1 MFRKQNRKK
10 VDDMCNIGFLAKIKV
25 IEKPKIG
32 WRWLEIKNQELVSV
46 LYAGSDTWV
55 NTKIHKA
62 SSPPRLSNNTG
73 LYFFFSKEEAKRQS
87 IGYNFLLAKCEY
99 WGKCCIHEKGVRA
112 EYAKIL
118 FLYPSKKQEQR
129 RYLYG
134 WRKKNPMMRHVKIV
148 RPIKEKD
155 DES

>member
-1 MFRKQNRKK
+1 
-10 VDDMCNIGFLAKIKV
+10 MCNIGFSVNNKV

-32 WRWLEIKNQELVSV
+32 WRWFKIRNQELNSI
-46 LYAGSDTWV
+46 LMRMQDGTWV
-55 NTKIHKA
+55 NAKIHE
-62 SSPPRLSNNTG
+62 SDCPPEISNNTG

-87 IGYNFLLAKCEY
+87 IDYSFLLAKCEY

-148 RPIKEKD
+148 RPIKEKR
-155 DES
+155 